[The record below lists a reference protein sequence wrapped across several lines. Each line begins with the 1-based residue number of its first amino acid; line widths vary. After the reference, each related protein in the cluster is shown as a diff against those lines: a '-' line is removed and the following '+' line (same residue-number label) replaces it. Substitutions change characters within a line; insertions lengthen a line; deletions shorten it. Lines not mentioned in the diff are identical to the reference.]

1 MVFSFPLII
10 DLTPEPPIMAVGGLL
25 LNRRCLP
32 LRLHQSRRVRS
43 VREGKVSPSSLVFPV
58 LQLSILRDEPCPS
71 LFAKLV
77 WCTCFGFGPC
87 ETFVPLIVPSP
98 WLRPARQLSHRSPAL
113 SNRIA
118 L

>member
-1 MVFSFPLII
+1 MVFSSPLII

-43 VREGKVSPSSLVFPV
+43 VREGKVSPSSQVFPV

-71 LFAKLV
+71 LFASLV
-77 WCTCFGFGPC
+77 LCTCFSFVPLR
-87 ETFVPLIVPSP
+87 TFVPLVVPSP
-98 WLRPARQLSHRSPAL
+98 SVRPARHLSHT
-113 SNRIA
+113 
-118 L
+118 